1 MYRRNHKWLIR
12 LEAVFFR
19 SKAFETKLITTE
31 EKDELAAEVKG
42 KQIHNETLL
51 RMGKGPGGRGSFLR
65 LVKTVRL
72 FGDKYDEQRKDLE
85 SVLQVVASLGTWSY
99 LWHCCCR
106 YSNCLLI

>member
-1 MYRRNHKWLIR
+1 MG
-12 LEAVFFR
+12 V
-19 SKAFETKLITTE
+19 
-31 EKDELAAEVKG
+31 LASLGGG
-42 KQIHNETLL
+42 KQIHNERLL
-51 RMGKGPGGRGSFLR
+51 TMGKAPGGHRSFFL

-85 SVLQVVASLGTWSY
+85 RVLQVVASLGTWSC